1 VHQTSEPL
9 HRWEA
14 NRAGLSD
21 VASVGR
27 HEDPAKVPGR
37 RLNGTPTSSVYF
49 SLSFWSRSALKADA
63 FGADLRLGL
72 ERIWCGKDIKIP
84 SQRRNLRPSRK
95 DQFEKRPDRIGYFEK
110 IPEFRPYSEAA
121 LCAARLIMRLSRLL
135 VTIGF
140 GSSPSGFGEF
150 AASGFVL
157 SV

>member
-1 VHQTSEPL
+1 
-9 HRWEA
+9 
-14 NRAGLSD
+14 
-21 VASVGR
+21 
-27 HEDPAKVPGR
+27 
-37 RLNGTPTSSVYF
+37 
-49 SLSFWSRSALKADA
+49 
-63 FGADLRLGL
+63 
-72 ERIWCGKDIKIP
+72 
-84 SQRRNLRPSRK
+84 LRPSRK